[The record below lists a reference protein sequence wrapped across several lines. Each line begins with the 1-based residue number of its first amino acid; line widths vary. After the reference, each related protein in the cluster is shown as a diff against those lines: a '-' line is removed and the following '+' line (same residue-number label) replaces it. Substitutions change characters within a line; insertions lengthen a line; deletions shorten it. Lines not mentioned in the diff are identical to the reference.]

1 MKITVQCHVK
11 APMSKVWD
19 CWTKPTHIT
28 QWNFA
33 SDEWHCP
40 SVNNNLEVGGAFNWR
55 MESKDGSM
63 GFDFEGIYDQILHEQ
78 KIVYTMSDGR
88 SVSIDFND
96 EVNGVLVKETFEAED
111 QNQAELQKQG
121 WQAILNNFKIYVE
134 ELV

>member
-1 MKITVQCHVK
+1 MKITVQCHVN

-121 WQAILNNFKIYVE
+121 WQAILNNFKNYVE